1 MKTAQITACL
11 DEVNFALLNGRIRKG
26 VALKLFALLLEMRET
41 EKARQEV
48 LREVR
53 ECGLYNRRVS
63 QTLYRKVKAI
73 TEDL

>member
-1 MKTAQITACL
+1 MTEKITACL
-11 DEVNFALLNGRIRKG
+11 NQVNNALLNARIRKG
-26 VALKLFALLLEMRET
+26 VALKLFGLLLEMREA

-63 QTLYRKVKAI
+63 QKLYRKVKAI
-73 TEDL
+73 TED